1 MRHFE
6 YYRLKRN
13 WEFVWDC
20 YQGSDA
26 VKRGKNARIYLPMLR
41 REREEYERSGKTRAP
56 HYELRK
62 SSASYENLFKPVVD
76 DIVGIMQKNAPTV
89 KFGVDNDEESPEEV
103 RAIRWY
109 GNQYND
115 GVTGLKH
122 RLNFNQTLFG
132 RYGLLLDIVTD
143 PQGLNPKFC
152 ITEYSAPKILD
163 GEAKKERPD
172 RPETIR
178 WILLDE
184 STFVFNRQTKDHDF
198 VIRWRVLGLDSV
210 RGFLRMDEIRSG
222 QSPCGKDLL
231 SDVQGAVPRLHP
243 VHRLQRQQA
252 RIQRVA
258 EPAL

>member
-6 YYRLKRN
+6 YHRLKRN
-13 WEFVWDC
+13 WDFVWDC

-103 RAIRWY
+103 RSIRWY
-109 GNQYND
+109 GNQFND

-152 ITEYSAPKILD
+152 ITEYTAPKILD
-163 GEAKKERPD
+163 GEAKRSVPTGRRQSGGFCSTNRHSSSTAKPKTMTSLSGGAFWGSTPVD
-172 RPETIR
+172 ATISR
-178 WILLDE
+178 CWNRRRLRIPPNGRNSIWTIPPRKRL
-184 STFVFNRQTKDHDF
+184 STRC
-198 VIRWRVLGLDSV
+198 S
-210 RGFLRMDEIRSG
+210 RGGSSTLSRSP
-222 QSPCGKDLL
+222 S
-231 SDVQGAVPRLHP
+231 AT
-243 VHRLQRQQA
+243 
-252 RIQRVA
+252 
-258 EPAL
+258 